1 MLNILSSCRKVVP
14 RLCKSSVL
22 LEQTGVLRSVC
33 PAHRASYHSPCVH
46 PVVRANVASCQ
57 RWHPV
62 NGHLHTKRS
71 YSGDFSQRSDG
82 LSQGDEMGRDSSQ
95 SK

>member
-1 MLNILSSCRKVVP
+1 ML
-14 RLCKSSVL
+14 SVYP
-22 LEQTGVLRSVC
+22 T
-33 PAHRASYHSPCVH
+33 HRAHYHSPCVH
-46 PVVRANVASCQ
+46 PVVRANLAPCQ

-62 NGHLHTKRS
+62 NSSHLDTNRS

-82 LSQGDEMGRDSSQ
+82 LSQGDEMGRDRSR